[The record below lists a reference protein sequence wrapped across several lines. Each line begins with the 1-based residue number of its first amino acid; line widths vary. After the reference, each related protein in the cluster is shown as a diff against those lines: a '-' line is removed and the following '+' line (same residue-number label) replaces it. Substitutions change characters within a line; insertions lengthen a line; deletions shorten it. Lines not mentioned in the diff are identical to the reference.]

1 MKMLKNPGS
10 LWLSLLLLLF
20 AYGCAGGQ
28 EPPAV
33 VASSTP
39 SATHAVSPIETPTE
53 IATTPAPTSTSTLEK
68 SSLITPQE
76 YAVYD
81 AMIAN
86 IFLPSGYESIVI
98 VDQTVAGISSGPAS
112 QQDLDNLRQNMAPDL
127 QAETLADF
135 VAKNERS
142 YRIENHFSL
151 DVPVVLISNQAVDEF
166 FAAQDGWERF
176 YEQYPNSQGMM
187 TVSRVGFNPSGQ
199 QALVY
204 VGNQADLLAGE
215 GNYVL
220 LSKEGDQWKVTK
232 TFQAWIS

>member
-1 MKMLKNPGS
+1 MKMLKNQKS
-10 LWLSLLLLLF
+10 LVLSLLLLLF
-20 AYGCAGGQ
+20 VYGCAGGQ
-28 EPPAV
+28 EPTVEKIMTLTPAS
-33 VASSTP
+33 ASTP
-39 SATHAVSPIETPTE
+39 EGFSSI
-53 IATTPAPTSTSTLEK
+53 TLE
-68 SSLITPQE
+68 E

-86 IFLPSGYESIVI
+86 NFLPSGYERILI
-98 VDQTVAGISSGPAS
+98 VDQTVAGISAGPAL
-112 QQDLDNLRQNMAPDL
+112 QQDLDFLRENMAPDL

-166 FAAQDGWERF
+166 LAAQDGWERF

-187 TVSRVGFNPSGQ
+187 TISRVGFNPSGQ
-199 QALVY
+199 QALMY

-220 LSKEGDQWKVTK
+220 LSKEGDEWKVTK